1 MKVENLSTK
10 IKSIELQLEVLKVI
24 LDKKEMKKS
33 TQKGL
38 KALKGAFKNMRPFSE
53 GEIKEAKA
61 KFREKL

>member
-1 MKVENLSTK
+1 
-10 IKSIELQLEVLKVI
+10 
-24 LDKKEMKKS
+24 MKKS